1 MMAAS
6 HYAPAHPCLPNLTQ
20 PTLLPS
26 SSQLHLMESQSHP
39 TQSRPVQ
46 SSAVN
51 KAVLSVYIKLSA
63 SLFIT
68 QTQLI

>member
-6 HYAPAHPCLPNLTQ
+6 HYAPAHPVPPQ
-20 PTLLPS
+20 P
-26 SSQLHLMESQSHP
+26 HP
-39 TQSRPVQ
+39 TQSAPFLLPTSSDGVPVPSRPVQ